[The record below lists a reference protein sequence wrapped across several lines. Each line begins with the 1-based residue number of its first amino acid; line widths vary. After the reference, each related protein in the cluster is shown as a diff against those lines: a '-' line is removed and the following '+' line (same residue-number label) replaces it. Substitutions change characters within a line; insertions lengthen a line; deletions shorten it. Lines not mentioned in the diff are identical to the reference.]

1 MEGRRERMRIPK
13 KKDIIALSP
22 PQILIF
28 VFLAF
33 TILGTVLL
41 KVPLATTGSIS
52 WIDALFTSTS
62 AMTVTGLA
70 VIDTG
75 ASFTL
80 FGEIVI
86 LCLIQLGGLGIMT
99 FAVLI
104 FMTLG
109 RKIGFKE
116 RLLIQQALGQTSM
129 GGIIKLAKQ
138 LFLFSIILETVAA
151 VLLAIRWVPEMGWGK
166 GSYAA
171 IFHSV
176 SSFNNAGFSIWPDN
190 LTRYVADPVVN
201 IIISILFIVGGIGF
215 TVVFDLW
222 KKSEFNKLT
231 LHTKLMVV
239 GTIVINIIAVFLVFS
254 FEYDNP
260 QTLGDLSLSGKIQAA
275 YFQGVV
281 PRTAGFNTVD
291 IGGLNE
297 STLFLM
303 ILLMFIGAGSGSTGG
318 GIKLTT
324 FLAMVLSVLSF
335 LRNKE
340 EIVVF
345 NRSIDDRTVVKSLA
359 ITIISLSVICVAIFI
374 LDVTENNARFLE
386 IVFEVVSAFGTSGL
400 SMGLTGAL
408 TSIGK
413 MVIVF
418 VMFVGKIG
426 PLTLAFSLAK
436 PNKAKIRYPKEDIL
450 TG

>member
-1 MEGRRERMRIPK
+1 MRFPK
-13 KKDIIALSP
+13 KKDMIALSP

-33 TILGTVLL
+33 TLLGTILL
-41 KVPLATTGSIS
+41 KLPLATTGGIS
-52 WIDALFTSTS
+52 WADALFTSTS

-86 LCLIQLGGLGIMT
+86 LCLIQVGGLGIMT

-116 RLLIQQALGQTSM
+116 RLLIQQALSQTSI
-129 GGIIKLAKQ
+129 GGIIKLAKR
-138 LFLFSIILETVAA
+138 LFLFSIILEAIAA
-151 VLLAIRWVPEMGWGK
+151 VLLAIRWVPEMGWQK
-166 GSYAA
+166 GIYAA
-171 IFHSV
+171 IFHSI
-176 SSFNNAGFSIWPDN
+176 SAFNNAGFSIWPDN
-190 LTRYVADPVVN
+190 LSRYVADPVVN
-201 IIISILFIVGGIGF
+201 IVISLLFIIGGIGF

-222 KKSEFNKLT
+222 KKSEFTRLT
-231 LHTKLMVV
+231 LHTKIMVV
-239 GTIVINIIAVFLVFS
+239 GTIVINVVAVLLVFG

-260 QTLGDLSLSGKIQAA
+260 QTLGDLSWYGKIQAA

-281 PRTAGFNTVD
+281 PRTAGFNTID

-324 FLAMVLSVLSF
+324 FLAMVFSVLSF

-340 EIVVF
+340 QIVIF

-359 ITIISLSVICVAIFI
+359 ITIISLFVIFVAIFI
-374 LDVTENNARFLE
+374 LDLTEKDARFLA

-400 SMGLTGAL
+400 SMGLTPSL
-408 TSIGK
+408 TIAGK
-413 MVIVF
+413 IIIVF

-436 PNKAKIRYPKEDIL
+436 PNKSKIRYPKEDIL

>member
-1 MEGRRERMRIPK
+1 MRFPK
-13 KKDIIALSP
+13 KKDIIALNP

-33 TILGTVLL
+33 TLLGTMLL
-41 KVPLATTGSIS
+41 KMPLATTGTIT
-52 WIDALFTSTS
+52 WTDALFTSTS

-75 ASFTL
+75 GSFTL

-86 LCLIQLGGLGIMT
+86 LCLIQVGGLGIMT

-116 RLLIQQALGQTSM
+116 RLLIQQALGQTSIA
-129 GGIIKLAKQ
+129 GIIKLAKQ
-138 LFLFSIILETVAA
+138 LFLFSITLETIAA
-151 VLLAIRWVPEMGWGK
+151 VLLAIRWVPEMGWQK
-166 GSYAA
+166 GVYAA
-171 IFHSV
+171 IFHSI

-190 LTRYVADPVVN
+190 LSRYVADPVVN
-201 IIISILFIVGGIGF
+201 IVISLLFIIGGIGF
-215 TVVFDLW
+215 TVIFDLW
-222 KKSEFNKLT
+222 KKSEFKKLT
-231 LHTKLMVV
+231 LHTKIMVV
-239 GTIVINIIAVFLVFS
+239 GTIVINVVAVLLVFG

-260 QTLGDLSLSGKIQAA
+260 QTLGDLSWSGKIQAA

-297 STLFLM
+297 STLFFM

-324 FLAMVLSVLSF
+324 FLAMVFSVLSF

-340 EIVVF
+340 DIVIF

-359 ITIISLSVICVAIFI
+359 ITIISLFVIFVAIFI
-374 LDVTENNARFLE
+374 LDITEKDARFLA

-400 SMGLTGAL
+400 SMGLTSTL
-408 TSIGK
+408 TMAGK
-413 MVIVF
+413 FVIVL

-436 PNKAKIRYPKEDIL
+436 PNKSKIRFPKEDIL

>member
-1 MEGRRERMRIPK
+1 MRFPK
-13 KKDIIALSP
+13 KKDIIALNP

-33 TILGTVLL
+33 TLLGTMLL
-41 KVPLATTGSIS
+41 KMPLATTGTIT
-52 WIDALFTSTS
+52 WTDALFTSTS

-75 ASFTL
+75 GSFTL

-86 LCLIQLGGLGIMT
+86 LCLIQVGGLGIMT

-116 RLLIQQALGQTSM
+116 RLLIQQALGQTSI

-138 LFLFSIILETVAA
+138 LFLFSITLETIAA
-151 VLLAIRWVPEMGWGK
+151 VLLAIRWVPEMGWQK
-166 GSYAA
+166 GVYAA
-171 IFHSV
+171 IFHSI

-190 LTRYVADPVVN
+190 LSRYVADPVVN
-201 IIISILFIVGGIGF
+201 IVISLLFIIGGIGF
-215 TVVFDLW
+215 TVIFDLW
-222 KKSEFNKLT
+222 KKSEFKKLT
-231 LHTKLMVV
+231 LHTKIMVV
-239 GTIVINIIAVFLVFS
+239 GTIVINVVAVLLVFG

-260 QTLGDLSLSGKIQAA
+260 QTLGDLSWSGKIQAA

-297 STLFLM
+297 STLFFM

-324 FLAMVLSVLSF
+324 FLAMVFSVLSF

-340 EIVVF
+340 DIVIF

-359 ITIISLSVICVAIFI
+359 ITIISLFVIFVAIFI
-374 LDVTENNARFLE
+374 LDITEKDARFLA

-400 SMGLTGAL
+400 SMGLTSTL
-408 TSIGK
+408 TMAGK
-413 MVIVF
+413 FVIVL

-436 PNKAKIRYPKEDIL
+436 PNKSKIRFPKEDIL

>member
-1 MEGRRERMRIPK
+1 MRFPK
-13 KKDIIALSP
+13 KKDMIALSP

-33 TILGTVLL
+33 TLLGTILL
-41 KVPLATTGSIS
+41 KLPLATTGSIS
-52 WIDALFTSTS
+52 WADALFTSTS

-75 ASFTL
+75 GSFTL

-86 LCLIQLGGLGIMT
+86 LCLIQVGGLGIMT

-116 RLLIQQALGQTSM
+116 RLLIQQALSQTSI

-138 LFLFSIILETVAA
+138 LFLFSIILEAIAA
-151 VLLAIRWVPEMGWGK
+151 VLLAIRWVPEMGWQK
-166 GSYAA
+166 GIYAA
-171 IFHSV
+171 IFHSI
-176 SSFNNAGFSIWPDN
+176 SAFNNAGFSIWPDN
-190 LTRYVADPVVN
+190 LSRYVADPVVN
-201 IIISILFIVGGIGF
+201 IVISLLFIIGGIGF
-215 TVVFDLW
+215 TVVFDFW
-222 KKSEFNKLT
+222 KKSEFKRLT
-231 LHTKLMVV
+231 LHTKIMVV
-239 GTIVINIIAVFLVFS
+239 GTIVINVVAVLLVFG

-260 QTLGDLSLSGKIQAA
+260 QTLGELSWYGKIQAA

-281 PRTAGFNTVD
+281 PRTAGFNTID

-324 FLAMVLSVLSF
+324 FLAMVFSVLSF

-340 EIVVF
+340 QIVIF

-359 ITIISLSVICVAIFI
+359 ITIISLFVIFVAIFI
-374 LDVTENNARFLE
+374 LDLTEKDARFLA

-400 SMGLTGAL
+400 SMGLTPSL
-408 TSIGK
+408 TIGGK
-413 MVIVF
+413 IIIVF

-436 PNKAKIRYPKEDIL
+436 PNKSKIRYPKEDIL

>member
-1 MEGRRERMRIPK
+1 MRFPK
-13 KKDIIALSP
+13 KKDIIALNP

-33 TILGTVLL
+33 TLLGTMLL
-41 KVPLATTGSIS
+41 KMPLATTGTIT
-52 WIDALFTSTS
+52 WTDALFTSTS

-75 ASFTL
+75 GSFTL

-86 LCLIQLGGLGIMT
+86 LCLIQVGGLGIMT

-116 RLLIQQALGQTSM
+116 RLLIQQALGQTSI

-138 LFLFSIILETVAA
+138 LFLFSITLETIAA
-151 VLLAIRWVPEMGWGK
+151 VLLAIRWIPEMGWQK
-166 GSYAA
+166 GVYAA
-171 IFHSV
+171 IFHSI

-190 LTRYVADPVVN
+190 LSRYVADPVVN
-201 IIISILFIVGGIGF
+201 IVISLLFIIGGIGF
-215 TVVFDLW
+215 TVIFDLW
-222 KKSEFNKLT
+222 KKSEFKKLT
-231 LHTKLMVV
+231 LHTKIMVV
-239 GTIVINIIAVFLVFS
+239 GTIVINVVAVLLVFG

-260 QTLGDLSLSGKIQAA
+260 QTLGDLSWSGKIQAA

-297 STLFLM
+297 STLFFM

-324 FLAMVLSVLSF
+324 FLAMVFSVLSF

-340 EIVVF
+340 DIVIF

-359 ITIISLSVICVAIFI
+359 ITIISLFVIFVAIFI
-374 LDVTENNARFLE
+374 LDITEKDARFLA

-400 SMGLTGAL
+400 SMGLTSTL
-408 TSIGK
+408 TMAGK
-413 MVIVF
+413 FVIVL

-436 PNKAKIRYPKEDIL
+436 PNKSKIRFPKEDIL

>member
-1 MEGRRERMRIPK
+1 MRIPK
-13 KKDIIALSP
+13 KRDMIALSP

-33 TILGTVLL
+33 TILGMFLL
-41 KVPLATTGSIS
+41 KMPLSTTGSIS
-52 WIDALFTSTS
+52 WTDALFTATS
-62 AMTVTGLA
+62 AMTVTGLV

-75 ASFTL
+75 SSFTL

-86 LCLIQLGGLGIMT
+86 LCLIQIGGLGIMT

-104 FMTLG
+104 FMSLG

-116 RLLIQQALGQTSM
+116 RILIQQALSQTSM
-129 GGIIKLAKQ
+129 GGIIRLAKQ
-138 LFLFSIILETVAA
+138 LFLFSIILETIAA
-151 VLLAIRWVPEMGWGK
+151 VLLAIRWVPEMGWDK
-166 GSYAA
+166 GIYAA
-171 IFHSV
+171 IFHSI
-176 SSFNNAGFSIWPDN
+176 SSFNNAGFSIWSDN
-190 LTRYVADPVVN
+190 LSGYVADPVVN
-201 IIISILFIVGGIGF
+201 IVISLLFIIGGIGF

-222 KKSEFNKLT
+222 KKSEFKKLT
-231 LHTKLMVV
+231 LHTKIMVI
-239 GTIVINIIAVFLVFS
+239 GTIVINFIAVFLVFS

-260 QTLGDLSLSGKIQAA
+260 ETLGNLSWSGKIQAA

-318 GIKLTT
+318 GIKVTT

-335 LRNKE
+335 LRNKD
-340 EIVVF
+340 EIVIF

-359 ITIISLSVICVAIFI
+359 ITIISLSVIFVAIFI
-374 LDVTENNARFLE
+374 LDVTEKDARFLA

-400 SMGLTGAL
+400 SMGLTTTL
-408 TSIGK
+408 TTIGK
-413 MVIVF
+413 IVVVF

-426 PLTLAFSLAK
+426 PLTLAFSLAT
-436 PNKAKIRYPKEDIL
+436 PNKSKIRYPKEDIL

>member
-1 MEGRRERMRIPK
+1 MRFPK

-33 TILGTVLL
+33 TLLGTMLL
-41 KVPLATTGSIS
+41 KMPLATTGSIS
-52 WIDALFTSTS
+52 WTDALFTSTS

-75 ASFTL
+75 GSFTL

-86 LCLIQLGGLGIMT
+86 LCLIQVGGLGIMT

-116 RLLIQQALGQTSM
+116 RLLIQQALSQTSI

-138 LFLFSIILETVAA
+138 LFLFSIIMETIAA
-151 VLLAIRWVPEMGWGK
+151 VLLAIRWVPEMGWQEGI
-166 GSYAA
+166 YAA
-171 IFHSV
+171 IFHSI
-176 SSFNNAGFSIWPDN
+176 SAFNNAGFSIWPDN
-190 LTRYVADPVVN
+190 LSKYVADPVVN
-201 IIISILFIVGGIGF
+201 IVISLLFIIGGIGF

-222 KKSEFNKLT
+222 KKSEFKKLT
-231 LHTKLMVV
+231 LHTKIMVV
-239 GTIVINIIAVFLVFS
+239 GTIAINVVAVLLVFG

-260 QTLGDLSLSGKIQAA
+260 QTLGDLSWFSKIQAA

-324 FLAMVLSVLSF
+324 FLAMVFSVLSF

-340 EIVVF
+340 EIVIF

-359 ITIISLSVICVAIFI
+359 ITIISLFVIFVAIFI
-374 LDVTENNARFLE
+374 LDITEKDARFLA

-400 SMGLTGAL
+400 SMGLTTTL
-408 TSIGK
+408 TMAGK
-413 MVIVF
+413 IVIVL

-436 PNKAKIRYPKEDIL
+436 PNKSKIRYPKEDIL